1 MPCPGA
7 QTCEKAR
14 KPRGKQL
21 LSRVPHRTLFLQA
34 CFAAQMQEKSVA
46 ARYERCFLR
55 GCFALRNLP
64 RGKFLHCP
72 KNSGA
77 SRPAHSLK
85 IKDKT
90 QHILLGSRGFRAGRL
105 LTGFSSP
112 HAPFAY
118 AFALYVRKMPSQPLL
133 SESRQLRHVA
143 EALRYAALSRHIAK
157 QNRHRTQ
164 RAQTTRKPIM

>member
-1 MPCPGA
+1 MGGA
-7 QTCEKAR
+7 GVLEGGSSPYRRAACR
-14 KPRGKQL
+14 KNALPYRRTDL
-21 LSRVPHRTLFLQA
+21 FFRTL
-34 CFAAQMQEKSVA
+34 KKRSA
-46 ARYERCFLR
+46 ARYERFFLR
-55 GCFALRNLP
+55 ESP

-118 AFALYVRKMPSQPLL
+118 AFTLYVCKMPSQPLL